1 MRYTNKRGQGVL
13 ELSLFSVII
22 LIVLGSILG
31 FIQQMNDQQY
41 VQMEAFRRA
50 LQKGGGSMNTLFQG
64 GAGAAV
70 NMTVVQHRRNIDLNF
85 FKKGQLS
92 PVSASSSVLWSIPE
106 IGGARPQNLVVYRIN
121 EDEPI
126 IPQAIGSFTS
136 MLELPTIDLPILGE
150 QSVTVGVADIKTL
163 IDPSNPTIFNEH
175 TNKQE
180 NAAAITNTRTS
191 TLKDTI
197 RTSFGY
203 TVIPTGLI
211 PDILNIDPATF
222 PTVDHS
228 IAQKLYGYKE
238 TNPVDPAHPRYFYKY
253 SQNAPDGT
261 EVQRGRQWQTPF

>member
-1 MRYTNKRGQGVL
+1 MRCANKKGQGVL

-70 NMTVVQHRRNIDLNF
+70 NMTVVQHRRNIDLSF

-92 PVSASSSVLWSIPE
+92 PVSASSSILWSIPE
-106 IGGARPQNLVVYRIN
+106 VGGARPQNLVVYRIN

-126 IPQAIGSFTS
+126 IPQAVGSFTS

-163 IDPSNPTIFNEH
+163 IDPGNPTIYSER

-180 NAAAITNTRTS
+180 DINQIINRKTS

-197 RTSFGY
+197 RTTFGY

-211 PDILNIDPATF
+211 SDLFNIDPATF

-228 IAQKLYGYKE
+228 ITQRLYGYKE
-238 TNPVDPAHPRYFYKY
+238 TNPVDPNHPRYFYKY
-253 SQNAPDGT
+253 KESVPEGT
-261 EVQRGRQWQTPF
+261 EVQRGRAWQTPF

>member
-1 MRYTNKRGQGVL
+1 MRYANKKGQAIL

-22 LIVLGSILG
+22 LIVLGSLLG

-50 LQKGGGSMNTLFQG
+50 LQKGGGSMSTLFQG

-70 NMTVVQHRRNIDLNF
+70 NMTIVQHRRNIDLNF

-92 PVSASSSVLWSIPE
+92 PVSASSSILWSIPE
-106 IGGARPQNLVVYRIN
+106 IGGAKPKNLVVYRIN

-126 IPQAIGSFTS
+126 LPTVIGDFVSQID
-136 MLELPTIDLPILGE
+136 LPTIDLPIFGE
-150 QSVTVGVADIKTL
+150 HSVTVGVADIKTL
-163 IDPSNPTIFNEH
+163 IDPGNPTRFSEQ

-180 NAAAITNTRTS
+180 SPSGIINTKTS

-203 TVIPTGLI
+203 TVIPTGI
-211 PDILNIDPATF
+211 ITDILNIDPSTF
-222 PTVDHS
+222 PQVDHS
-228 IAQKLYGYKE
+228 ITQNLYGYKDNA
-238 TNPVDPAHPRYFYKY
+238 TGQYFYKY
-253 SQNAPDGT
+253 SEFAPHGN
-261 EVQRGRQWQTPF
+261 EVRRGRRWETPF